1 MKNYFSLAT
10 QGKLA
15 VQSSPDITSLHTLHE
30 VEQDWHSL
38 SIKRILL
45 HFRAS
50 RQYERVIDYI
60 NIQEELLSNE
70 RIILFFLHAVY
81 DDSFA
86 TMELY
91 SRYIVDLM
99 NHTKK
104 HFHHITPQDVDA
116 FIRHR
121 QLNGSK
127 PATINTI
134 IGALKSFF
142 RHLVDAGILT
152 LNPTAF
158 LKKRRND
165 TRQSL
170 PGHLSHSLSES
181 ELQRL
186 FAGMVEQGA
195 SLRDQA
201 LLQVLF
207 LTGIRAEEAVRLK
220 WSHVVTW
227 QSKWYLDVFGKG
239 SKRRRVYLPA
249 QALAVIQ
256 EYGKLLSIELGL
268 TNDSRPLFAHLRRPS
283 EHISRHGL
291 YVLVKKWC
299 KKLLGRTDVSPHWF
313 RHSCFTQLA
322 HKGASLES
330 IKALAGHE
338 SVETTM
344 QYNEAAQLMQ
354 PAGILFEK

>member
-1 MKNYFSLAT
+1 MKNYFFSDA
-10 QGKLA
+10 QGKLIG
-15 VQSSPDITSLHTLHE
+15 QSSSDVPLLHTLQE
-30 VEQDWHSL
+30 VEQTWSPL
-38 SIKRILL
+38 SIKRILV
-45 HFRAS
+45 HFRSS

-60 NIQEELLSNE
+60 NVQEDLLPNE
-70 RIILFFLHAVY
+70 GVILFFLHAVY

-91 SRYIVDLM
+91 ARYITDLI
-99 NHTKK
+99 NYVQKD
-104 HFHHITPQDVDA
+104 FHHIISQDVDA
-116 FIRHR
+116 FIRYR
-121 QLNGSK
+121 QLNGSR

-158 LKKRRND
+158 LKKKRND
-165 TRQSL
+165 TKQNL

-186 FAGMVEQGA
+186 FDGMMEQGA

-201 LLQVLF
+201 LMQVLF

-220 WSHVVTW
+220 WSHIVTW
-227 QSKWYLDVFGKG
+227 QSRWYLDVFGKG
-239 SKRRRVYLPA
+239 SKRRRVYLPI
-249 QALAVIQ
+249 QAIEVIQ
-256 EYGKLLSIELGL
+256 EYGKLLGIELGAAG
-268 TNDSRPLFAHLRRPS
+268 NSKPLFAHLRRPN

-299 KKLLGRTDVSPHWF
+299 KRLLGRTDVSPHWF